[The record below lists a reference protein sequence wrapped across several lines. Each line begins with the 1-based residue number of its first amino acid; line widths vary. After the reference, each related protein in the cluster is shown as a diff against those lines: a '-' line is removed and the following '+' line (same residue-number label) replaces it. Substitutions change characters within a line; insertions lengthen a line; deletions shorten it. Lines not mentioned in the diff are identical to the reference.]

1 MTPSTKTRTSPR
13 LPWQRKLLDDK
24 QNNPMGKKTQQRE
37 FCWSWVL
44 ICFVKTRPYFFPKK
58 GIEWYLPLLCWINKL
73 TDSDIF
79 LLNWHPDLMA
89 CHVIGSG
96 SWSLDHF
103 VLVKTCIPGDE
114 KHVRTPAFAHP
125 EKNVMFQKN
134 KHRSETVWRET
145 LQFYIHVWFCAAV
158 NIVIFFQSAD
168 SFIPEDVSRNIPLA
182 FGPRPYHSLLW
193 PRPSKT
199 MRIFSLVNHHSQLIV
214 TVIGGLGAWDP
225 LMKGIVT

>member
-1 MTPSTKTRTSPR
+1 MVLTGSYVGKLNSPI
-13 LPWQRKLLDDK
+13 L
-24 QNNPMGKKTQQRE
+24 N
-37 FCWSWVL
+37 
-44 ICFVKTRPYFFPKK
+44 
-58 GIEWYLPLLCWINKL
+58 WYV
-73 TDSDIF
+73 

-89 CHVIGSG
+89 NVIGSG
-96 SWSLDHF
+96 SWSLDHL

-145 LQFYIHVWFCAAV
+145 LHVLHSR
-158 NIVIFFQSAD
+158 IVLCCCQHRDFFQSAD

-182 FGPRPYHSLLW
+182 FGPRPNHSLLW

-199 MRIFSLVNHHSQLIV
+199 MRIFSLVNRHSQLIV